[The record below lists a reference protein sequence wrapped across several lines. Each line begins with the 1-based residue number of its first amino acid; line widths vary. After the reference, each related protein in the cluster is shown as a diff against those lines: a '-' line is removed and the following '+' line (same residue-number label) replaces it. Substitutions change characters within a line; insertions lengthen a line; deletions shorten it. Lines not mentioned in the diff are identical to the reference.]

1 MYNILFHICGV
12 ILLESCFFFYYI
24 GPIETEMFKKKLL
37 KLTREPIEDINNQ
50 IEMMSLIENKILKD
64 ILFYENKDNTIEE
77 NYNELLQKSEQ
88 GEEYRYNQ
96 NMLLFGEAVEY
107 WCGLFTLS
115 VLIYLLYYYYEKVYK
130 KKDMIIEYHSPRKI
144 ELNEIENGTYYRK
157 NSIDDNDEFVENNN
171 INNTIITFC
180 TKKAKILSYLLF
192 ALLLIL
198 FQYLFF
204 QYIVFKYNPL
214 TNAEVKY
221 ILYNELI
228 NILEKYNSTESTYI
242 PISLP
247 TLPPYMDIYIEPIDY
262 VEM

>member
-50 IEMMSLIENKILKD
+50 IEMMSPIENKILKD

-115 VLIYLLYYYYEKVYK
+115 
-130 KKDMIIEYHSPRKI
+130 
-144 ELNEIENGTYYRK
+144 
-157 NSIDDNDEFVENNN
+157 
-171 INNTIITFC
+171 
-180 TKKAKILSYLLF
+180 
-192 ALLLIL
+192 
-198 FQYLFF
+198 
-204 QYIVFKYNPL
+204 
-214 TNAEVKY
+214 
-221 ILYNELI
+221 
-228 NILEKYNSTESTYI
+228 
-242 PISLP
+242 
-247 TLPPYMDIYIEPIDY
+247 
-262 VEM
+262 